1 MAGTG
6 SNSTLEAVELT
17 VAAAEAGADC
27 ALLVTPY
34 YNRPTQEGLYEHFK
48 AVAGAINLP
57 IVLITFLENR
67 LRSLLLKRHCV

>member
-57 IVLITFLENR
+57 IVLITFPREPAAIF
-67 LRSLLLKRHCV
+67 LLKRHCA